1 MIATYD
7 QQIDGKWYR
16 VGEKLPSEEPVKA
29 EPTPV
34 AEKPEEPKKV
44 PAKKSGKKV

>member
-16 VGEKLPSEEPVKA
+16 VGEELPSEKPVV

-34 AEKPEEPKKV
+34 AEKSEEPKKV
-44 PAKKSGKKV
+44 PTKKSGKKV

>member
-7 QQIDGKWYR
+7 QKIDGKWYR
-16 VGEKLPSEEPVKA
+16 VGAELPSEKPVA

-44 PAKKSGKKV
+44 PTKKSGKKV